1 MKKTRFTEAQ
11 ILKILK
17 SQETGKKVSE
27 ICREHGISEPTFY
40 NWKSKYAGMTYSE
53 LHRVKEL
60 EVENSRLKRIVADQQ
75 LSIDVLK
82 EVNSKKW

>member
-1 MKKTRFTEAQ
+1 MKKTRFTESQ

-17 SQETGKKVSE
+17 TQESGQKVSE

-40 NWKSKYAGMTYSE
+40 NLKSKYAGMSYSE

-60 EVENSRLKRIVADQQ
+60 EAEDSRLKKIVSDQQ

-82 EVNSKKW
+82 EINSKKW